1 MLTRRPRGFSLIELL
16 VTLAVLAVAAT
27 LAAPS
32 AAKMIASRKVQG
44 AAQSILDGL
53 TQARTEAVRRN
64 TQVRFDLAAGGTGWT
79 ITQVS
84 SGSVLRSFS
93 SSEWHGI
100 VLDSVGSAT
109 SATFLAT
116 GLLQGG
122 TQLSQVTVSS
132 TASDNAVRRVNVFG
146 GGLIRLCDPTITV
159 ADDPRRC

>member
-1 MLTRRPRGFSLIELL
+1 MLKRRGFTLVELL

-32 AAKMIASRKVQG
+32 AARMIASRKVQT

-64 TQVRFDLAAGGTGWT
+64 TQVRFDLTAGGTGWT
-79 ITQVS
+79 VTQVS
-84 SGSVLRSFS
+84 SGTVLHSFAS
-93 SSEWHGI
+93 PDWSALLLASA
-100 VLDSVGSAT
+100 GSAT
-109 SATFLAT
+109 SATFLST

-122 TQLSQVTVSS
+122 TQLSQVTISS
-132 TASDNAVRRVNVFG
+132 PSSDNAVRRVNVFG
-146 GGLIRLCDPTITV
+146 GGLIRLCDPTVTV